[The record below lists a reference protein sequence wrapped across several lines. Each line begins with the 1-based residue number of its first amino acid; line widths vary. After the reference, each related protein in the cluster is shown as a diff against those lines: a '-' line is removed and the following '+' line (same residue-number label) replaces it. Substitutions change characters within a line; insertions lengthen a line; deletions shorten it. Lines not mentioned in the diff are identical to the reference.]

1 MPAKAR
7 QLFILKCLLHIFA
20 VSTGLK
26 VNFSKYFIVPINV
39 MEEKVNIL
47 TRTLGCLVE
56 SMLFTY
62 LGHTKPVIQE
72 FLPLLSRI
80 ERRLMGI
87 SPFTSYSR
95 RLTLVNV
102 VLSALPTFYIYILE
116 LPMEII
122 EQINKY
128 RRHQQI
134 IGWSH
139 ELLAHKDL
147 SWFRPLL
154 GGNM

>member
-1 MPAKAR
+1 
-7 QLFILKCLLHIFA
+7 
-20 VSTGLK
+20 
-26 VNFSKYFIVPINV
+26 
-39 MEEKVNIL
+39 
-47 TRTLGCLVE
+47 
-56 SMLFTY
+56 MLFTY

-102 VLSALPTFYIYILE
+102 VLSALPTSYIYILE